1 MSPAILQKQ
10 QKYLQAIQPLVCRN
24 VMAEFCAEYI
34 LNNMSGK
41 QSIIIKRVNIL
52 RYSFIFDFNEK
63 VVFP

>member
-10 QKYLQAIQPLVCRN
+10 QKYLQAIQPSVCRN
-24 VMAEFCAEYI
+24 VMAEFCVEYI

-52 RYSFIFDFNEK
+52 RYSFIFDFNKK
-63 VVFP
+63 VAFP